1 MIVVGLMSG
10 TSADGVDA
18 TVVKILGVPPQLEWQ
33 VLSHVHVSYQTEL
46 RQAIFDCFD
55 LRSGNAALIC
65 RLNVQLGE
73 VFAQAALQAIDAAGL
88 QPQDVQL
95 IGSHGQTIWHQP
107 QPETR
112 ATLQIGEAA
121 VIAERTGIP
130 VVSNFRPRDMAA
142 GGQGA
147 PLVAYVDML
156 LFSHPHKV
164 RATQNI
170 GGIANVT
177 YLPALQK
184 PVGEAFAFDSGPGNM
199 LIDRAVW
206 RYTEGQQTYDHDG
219 ALAAQGH
226 VDEELLEEWL
236 RHPYLRLPLPKTTG
250 RELFGVTTAE
260 IWYEQGL
267 RRGLTGPDIIAT
279 LTEFTCRSIQQ
290 AYADYLPV
298 WPDEVIVSGGGAKNK
313 QLMAGLQRCLAPARV
328 FTSQD
333 FGMGVEVKEAV
344 AFAVLAY
351 ETWHERPSNLP
362 STTGARRRVVLGDIT
377 PGEVWQPAARL
388 AGSLTEL
395 RNPHTVEIDRLST
408 LEMVERINREDQRV
422 AIAVRAELPII
433 ARAIDAIAARMQQGG
448 RLIYVGAG
456 TSGRLGI
463 LDASE
468 CPPTFNTS
476 PEQVIGLIA
485 GGMQAVTG
493 AVENAEDDAEAGA
506 ADLAGLEVGPLDCVV
521 GIAASGATPYVIG
534 ALQEAQRRGAL
545 CISLAC
551 NRPSPI
557 EQLAEMSI
565 APIVGPEV
573 ITGSTRMKAGTAQ
586 KMVLNMLSTGVMIR
600 LGKTFGNLMV
610 DVQQTNAKLRRRACR
625 IVAEACSVQEERAE
639 RTLQACDGEVK
650 TAIVSLLAGLDAD
663 AARARLQQADGMVR
677 RALEG
682 LSTQ

>member
-18 TVVKILGVPPQLEWQ
+18 AVVKILGAPPQLEWQ
-33 VLSHVHVSYQTEL
+33 VLSHTHLPYPAEL

-55 LRSGNAALIC
+55 LRRGNAALIC

-88 QPQDVQL
+88 QLQEVQL
-95 IGSHGQTIWHQP
+95 IGSHGQTIWHAP

-147 PLVAYVDML
+147 PLVAYVDAL
-156 LFSHPHKV
+156 LFSHSHKV
-164 RATQNI
+164 RAAQNI

-177 YLPALQK
+177 YLPALQN

-206 RYTEGQQTYDHDG
+206 RYTEGMQTYDEDG
-219 ALAAQGH
+219 QLAAQGH
-226 VDEELLEEWL
+226 VDESLLEEWL

-250 RELFGVTTAE
+250 RELFGVTVADA
-260 IWYEQGL
+260 WYDEGL
-267 RRGLTGPDIIAT
+267 RRGLTGPDVIAT
-279 LTEFTCRSIQQ
+279 LTEFTCRSIQR

-313 QLMAGLQRCLAPARV
+313 YLMAGLQRCLAPAQV
-328 FTSQD
+328 FSSQAL
-333 FGMGVEVKEAV
+333 GMGVEVKEAV

-351 ETWHERPSNLP
+351 ETWHERPANLP
-362 STTGARRRVVLGDIT
+362 STTGARRRVVLGNIT
-377 PGEVWQPAARL
+377 PGDVWQPISTPS
-388 AGSLTEL
+388 GSPTEL
-395 RNPHTVEIDRLST
+395 RNPYTMEIDCLST

-422 AIAVRAELPII
+422 ALAVRAELPAI
-433 ARAIDAIAARMQQGG
+433 ARAIDAIAERMRQGG

-468 CPPTFNTS
+468 CPPTFSTS

-485 GGMQAVTG
+485 GGAQAVTS

-506 ADLAGLEVGPLDCVV
+506 ADLAGVEVGPLDCVV

-545 CISLAC
+545 RISLAC
-551 NRPSPI
+551 NRPALI
-557 EQLAEMSI
+557 EQFAEINI
-565 APIVGPEV
+565 AAVVGPEV

-586 KMVLNMLSTGVMIR
+586 KMVLNMLSTGVMVR

-625 IVAEACSVQEERAE
+625 IVAQACSVQEEEAE
-639 RTLQACDGEVK
+639 RALQTCDGEVK
-650 TAIVSLLAGLDAD
+650 TAIVVLLTGLDPQ
-663 AARARLQQADGMVR
+663 AARLRLQQADGMVR

-682 LSTQ
+682 